1 VLLREPA
8 QLWPGCRAASILLL
22 VTTRSAGKGYMSLN
36 RMHVMLI
43 CGWFGLV
50 AVGTLAAMA
59 LGYSLSMTTGVL
71 AAAVACVPPVIALT
85 VFRGAPDR
93 STVELIYDA
102 EHASGKSS
110 DKRPS

>member
-1 VLLREPA
+1 
-8 QLWPGCRAASILLL
+8 
-22 VTTRSAGKGYMSLN
+22 MSLN

-43 CGWFGLV
+43 CGWFAVV
-50 AVGTLAAMA
+50 AIATLAATA

-71 AAAVACVPPVIALT
+71 AAAVACVPPVIALM

-102 EHASGKSS
+102 EHATPKTE
-110 DKRPS
+110 KRS